1 MKVVA
6 IGDSRVLESRESADG
21 MSIRRRRETA
31 DGKRFTTY
39 ERIERRNI
47 AVVKRDSARE
57 LFDRNKLAN
66 SIHRSVAKFFKSD
79 MEVDSLINDIE
90 DAIYELGEN
99 EIPSRQIGEIV
110 LDKLAQSNDVA
121 YVRFASVFYD
131 FRTLDDF
138 VQILDRKRQ
147 EKAE

>member
-1 MKVVA
+1 M
-6 IGDSRVLESRESADG
+6 
-21 MSIRRRRETA
+21 
-31 DGKRFTTY
+31 
-39 ERIERRNI
+39 
-47 AVVKRDSARE
+47 
-57 LFDRNKLAN
+57 
-66 SIHRSVAKFFKSD
+66 AKFFKSD

-110 LDKLAQSNDVA
+110 LDKLAKSNDVA

>member
-1 MKVVA
+1 MKNIT

-21 MSIRRRRETA
+21 MSIRRRRETT

-47 AVVKRDSARE
+47 AIVKRDGSRE

-79 MEVDSLINDIE
+79 LEVESLINDIE
-90 DAIYELGEN
+90 NAVYELGEN
-99 EIPSRQIGEIV
+99 EIPSQQIGQLV
-110 LDKLAQSNDVA
+110 LDSLAKESDVA
-121 YVRFASVFYD
+121 YVRFASVFHD

-138 VQILDRKRQ
+138 VKILDGRRQ
-147 EKAE
+147 DKEK